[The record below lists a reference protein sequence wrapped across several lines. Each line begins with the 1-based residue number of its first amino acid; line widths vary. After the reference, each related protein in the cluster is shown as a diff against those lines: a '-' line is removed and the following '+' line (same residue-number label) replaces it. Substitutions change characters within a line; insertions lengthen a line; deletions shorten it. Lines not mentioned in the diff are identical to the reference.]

1 MSGSVVRWN
10 GANRTTTFVSATQ
23 LTAAITA
30 AISLQRAASVTVR
43 NSGGAVSNAL
53 TFTISGSPGAIGREV
68 WTGINGFTVA
78 DIPVDAAPNL
88 TDTLP
93 SFEAPIN

>member
-1 MSGSVVRWN
+1 M
-10 GANRTTTFVSATQ
+10 
-23 LTAAITA
+23 
-30 AISLQRAASVTVR
+30 
-43 NSGGAVSNAL
+43 SNAL

-93 SFEAPIN
+93 SFEAPINWADYYGTRMRGYITAPVTGNYTFWIAAMTTASCGFRPTITLPIR